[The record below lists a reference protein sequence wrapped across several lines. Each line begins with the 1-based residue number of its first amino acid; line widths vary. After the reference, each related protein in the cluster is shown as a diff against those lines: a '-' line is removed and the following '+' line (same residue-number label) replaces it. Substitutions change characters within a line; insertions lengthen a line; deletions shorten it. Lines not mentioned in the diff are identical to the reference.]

1 MKNIRLNQSQ
11 QQLAEKYNSFSKTV
25 VVTSFPFVDGKEL
38 STGCCLEDA
47 YQEASLALCMAAA
60 HFNYERGVLFKTYA
74 AAVIRNH
81 LKKVMFSKGVTEI
94 PLEDIS
100 ESTDITYEMDA
111 HLEYLEML
119 SLLKHRTQNKNP
131 SRALSYRILID
142 KTLRDLSVEAIAD
155 IYHLKKSAVY
165 KRLGD
170 ARRNFRKII

>member
-1 MKNIRLNQSQ
+1 
-11 QQLAEKYNSFSKTV
+11 
-25 VVTSFPFVDGKEL
+25 
-38 STGCCLEDA
+38 
-47 YQEASLALCMAAA
+47 MAVA

-74 AAVIRNH
+74 AVIRNH
-81 LKKVMFSKGVTEI
+81 LKKVMFSKSVTEI

-100 ESTDITYEMDA
+100 ESMDITYEMDA

-155 IYHLKKSAVY
+155 IYHL
-165 KRLGD
+165 
-170 ARRNFRKII
+170 